1 MQRAGGPWL
10 HHATQ
15 DPPEIQNLPAMSPG
29 PYVLTPNLLPHW
41 PYWPSTARIT
51 EGLRSS
57 LLTRQ
62 RKETGCVIKVHQ
74 AKCGES
80 SRVWRA
86 GHIPKLAAAVPNTC
100 PVTRKKSSCLTFM
113 NFPSGNLTRTSG
125 VESLQNPTSFINFSL
140 YVSFRPGSQ
149 VTTELLQA
157 PPTPGK
163 RAQPYWL
170 ICVWTFGCRTVKA
183 PFTKINSKIQNNL
196 LKSFAAS
203 F

>member
-1 MQRAGGPWL
+1 MQPRTHQRFRISLRCLRVLMSSPQIYC
-10 HHATQ
+10 HT
-15 DPPEIQNLPAMSPG
+15 DPTGQAQQGSQKAWGAPCSNS
-29 PYVLTPNLLPHW
+29 
-41 PYWPSTARIT
+41 
-51 EGLRSS
+51 
-57 LLTRQ
+57 RQ

-86 GHIPKLAAAVPNTC
+86 GHIPRLAAAVPNTC
-100 PVTRKKSSCLTFM
+100 PVTRKKSSCLTFI

-125 VESLQNPTSFINFSL
+125 VESIQNQTSFINFSL
-140 YVSFRPGSQ
+140 CVSFRPGSQ